1 MRKFLKKVE
10 PFHLIFIL
18 FFVFFSLILFLSI
31 PSIFDYKKLQSNITR
46 QIESDFNLKFLNLS
60 SIEYRFIPMPH
71 LVIGKSELNLIGIDN
86 TKIADL
92 EEAKIFISLFQLY
105 NMKKIKINKLHLSN
119 ETFTFNKDTLRIFI
133 DHLYIKNTKPIY
145 INKSKFFS
153 KIRTKM

>member
-86 TKIADL
+86 TKIAYL
-92 EEAKIFISLFQLY
+92 E
-105 NMKKIKINKLHLSN
+105 
-119 ETFTFNKDTLRIFI
+119 
-133 DHLYIKNTKPIY
+133 
-145 INKSKFFS
+145 
-153 KIRTKM
+153 